1 MTTVDFKKLNKN
13 KPVNFFQIASFAK
26 NTKLD
31 NKLLLKQALNQN
43 AFEEENKE
51 LLSSFIQSF
60 NEAKNTKSQLFQDI
74 FASFIVDE
82 KFEKTFLEFGATD
95 GIELSNTYMLENS
108 LFWKGALSEPSEQWH
123 DALKKNRENS
133 KIITKCIW
141 KESGKKLDF
150 FMSDNGPY
158 STINDFID
166 NDKISMPKNNE
177 LRKKK
182 GKIISVETISLNKVI
197 KEYFNDNCPS
207 YISIDTEGSELE
219 ILVSFNMDKYRPK
232 LFTIEHNYTENES
245 KIDEF
250 LTSNNYV
257 RIFRKLTAFDAWYVA
272 SEIL

>member
-26 NTKLD
+26 NAKLD

-60 NEAKNTKSQLFQDI
+60 NEAKNSKSQLFQDI

-123 DALKKNRENS
+123 DTLKKNRENS

-257 RIFRKLTAFDAWYVA
+257 RIFRKLTSFDAWYVP

>member
-13 KPVNFFQIASFAK
+13 KPVNFFQIATFAK
-26 NTKLD
+26 NINLD
-31 NKLLLKQALNQN
+31 NKLLLQQALNQN
-43 AFEEENKE
+43 IFDEENKE

-60 NEAKNTKSQLFQDI
+60 SKIENSKSQIFQDI
-74 FASFIVDE
+74 FASFIVE
-82 KFEKTFLEFGATD
+82 GKFKKTFLEFGATD
-95 GIELSNTYMLENS
+95 GVELSNTYMLENS
-108 LFWKGALSEPSEQWH
+108 LSWKGALAEPSEQWH
-123 DALKKNRENS
+123 SALKKNRKNS
-133 KIITKCIW
+133 KIITKCVW
-141 KESGKKLDF
+141 KESEKKLDF

-207 YISIDTEGSELE
+207 YMSIDTEGSELE
-219 ILVSFNMDKYRPK
+219 ILVSFNLDKYRPK

-250 LTSNNYV
+250 LTLNNYV
-257 RIFRKLTAFDAWYVA
+257 RIFKKLTAFDAWYVA

>member
-13 KPVNFFQIASFAK
+13 EPVNFFQIASFAK
-26 NTKLD
+26 NIKLD
-31 NKLLLKQALNQN
+31 NKLLLQQALNQN
-43 AFEEENKE
+43 VLDEENKE

-60 NEAKNTKSQLFQDI
+60 NEMENTKSQLFQDI
-74 FASFIVDE
+74 FASFIVE
-82 KFEKTFLEFGATD
+82 GKFEKTFLEFGATD
-95 GIELSNTYMLENS
+95 GVELSNTYMLENS
-108 LFWKGALSEPSEQWH
+108 LSWKGVLSEPSEQWH
-123 DALKKNRENS
+123 SALKKNRKNS

-150 FMSDNGPY
+150 FMSDNGAY
-158 STINDFID
+158 STINYFID
-166 NDKISMPKNNE
+166 SDKISMPKNNE

-182 GKIISVETISLNKVI
+182 GKIISVETISLNRVI
-197 KEYFNDNCPS
+197 NEYFNDNCPS

-219 ILVSFNMDKYRPK
+219 ILISFNLGKYRPK

-250 LTSNNYV
+250 LTSNSYV
-257 RIFRKLTAFDAWYVA
+257 RIFKKLTAFDGWYVA

>member
-219 ILVSFNMDKYRPK
+219 ILVSLNLDKYRPK